1 MMIINSKESCMALG
15 IALFLSLL
23 LSELSLVLSLV
34 LIVSEL
40 RRITNS
46 NPVYANINMN
56 APAKIFGISFGDNLN
71 RF

>member
-15 IALFLSLL
+15 MALGIALFFS
-23 LSELSLVLSLV
+23 LSLV

>member
-1 MMIINSKESCMALG
+1 MALG
-15 IALFLSLL
+15 IALGIALFFSLL
-23 LSELSLVLSLV
+23 LSV